1 MGMRVLT
8 IGDSGEDRMEII
20 IACIRESDAVLITGK
35 PDTEMAVVA
44 GAAYALERPVIY
56 LCSADDLTSPN
67 VTAAASKIIF
77 DSSEVLAELQAT
89 LHP

>member
-1 MGMRVLT
+1 MRGIQIFHPGEMLT
-8 IGDSGEDRMEII
+8 G
-20 IACIRESDAVLITGK
+20 T
-35 PDTEMAVVA
+35 
-44 GAAYALERPVIY
+44 